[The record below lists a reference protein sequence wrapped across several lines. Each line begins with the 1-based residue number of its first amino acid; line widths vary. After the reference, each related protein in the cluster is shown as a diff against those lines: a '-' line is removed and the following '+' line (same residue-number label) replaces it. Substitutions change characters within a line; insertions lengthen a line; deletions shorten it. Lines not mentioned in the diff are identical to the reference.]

1 MAWNEPGGNKNNDP
15 WGGGDQG
22 PPDLDEAFRKFKD
35 KFGGGKGS
43 DGKGSGGKSGGDV
56 PEIGLGLVGVI
67 FVVLI
72 LIWAAFGVYQVDQ
85 QENAVVLR
93 FGKYHDIMTPGLH
106 WNPPLVD
113 TVQKVNMTRV
123 RASSHDGMMLTED
136 DNIVE
141 IDMSVQWTV
150 KDPRDFWL
158 NVRSPEVSL
167 DHAAESALRHAVG
180 GSELHQVLTEG
191 RDAIAQEVQE
201 RLQTYLDD
209 YGTGILVG
217 KVNIDDAQPPE
228 QVQAA
233 FDDVIRAKEDESRL
247 KNQAETYRNG
257 IIPEARGLAIR
268 ALEEAAGYEV
278 QVVAE
283 STGEAQR
290 FTALLGEY
298 EKAPGVTR
306 ERLYLDTMQRVMT
319 NSSKVM
325 VDTDAGS
332 LMYLPLDK
340 LTDGGRNINIDENI
354 QSTFKEIKSRNGAGS
369 ASRSSGRTS
378 TRREGR

>member
-43 DGKGSGGKSGGDV
+43 DGKGGGGKSGGDV

-123 RASSHDGMMLTED
+123 RSSAHDGMMLTED

-233 FDDVIRAKEDESRL
+233 FDDVIRAKEDESRV